1 MAYDLPI
8 VTDVHEAGQVALNI
22 LFFLCQVIPFSSNKG
37 LFRLVCSISNTAFII
52 TLSYPTFLVCGAR
65 IIAFKECAGYV
76 LYAVSSSQQ

>member
-22 LFFLCQVIPFSSNKG
+22 LFFLCQGIPFSSNKG
-37 LFRLVCSISNTAFII
+37 LFRLVCSISNKG
-52 TLSYPTFLVCGAR
+52 LSFWFVVAR
-65 IIAFKECAGYV
+65 IIAFKECAGFV